1 MLMCGVGAKFVA
13 HLMKYHLLQCEV
25 VKVKFVK
32 TPMLL
37 IPYKFLTPL
46 LKLFKL
52 GKSTLTALSFFPE
65 YNQSIIFFL
74 LSL

>member
-1 MLMCGVGAKFVA
+1 MFYLLKKRGGGVVSGGAFVC
-13 HLMKYHLLQCEV
+13 Y
-25 VKVKFVK
+25 
-32 TPMLL
+32 PLL

-52 GKSTLTALSFFPE
+52 GKSILTALSFFPE